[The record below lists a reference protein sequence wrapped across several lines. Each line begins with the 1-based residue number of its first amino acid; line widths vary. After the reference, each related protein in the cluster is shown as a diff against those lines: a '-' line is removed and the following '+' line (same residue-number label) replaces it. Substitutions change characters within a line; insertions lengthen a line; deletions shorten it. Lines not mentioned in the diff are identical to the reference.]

1 MPLRFF
7 YRFGARIGGNVR
19 LGVKVLNASKV
30 GIRFLKLR
38 HAACGVAVAGIV
50 SVTSVTAASAFETRN
65 ASERAAV
72 NARLL
77 QTEMMVAALTCDL
90 RPQYNRAVRTFQ
102 KDLVRHGKVLRKMF
116 RRDHGA
122 SAQRRLDKYITQL
135 ANDASARSN
144 KDRATYC
151 RTATALFANVLASG
165 PSGFDRLT
173 QQLIQE
179 AALPIQ
185 TR

>member
-1 MPLRFF
+1 MSV
-7 YRFGARIGGNVR
+7 ASIG
-19 LGVKVLNASKV
+19 S
-30 GIRFLKLR
+30 
-38 HAACGVAVAGIV
+38 
-50 SVTSVTAASAFETRN
+50 ASAFEPRN
-65 ASERAAV
+65 ASEVAAV

-90 RPQYNRAVRTFQ
+90 RPQYNTAVRTFE
-102 KDLVRHGKVLRKMF
+102 KDLVRHGKALRKMF

-135 ANDASARSN
+135 ANDASRRSN
-144 KDRATYC
+144 HDRASYC
-151 RTATALFANVLASG
+151 RTATTLFADVLASG
-165 PSGFDRLT
+165 PSGFDQMT
-173 QQLIQE
+173 QQLIQQ

>member
-1 MPLRFF
+1 M
-7 YRFGARIGGNVR
+7 
-19 LGVKVLNASKV
+19 GVKVLNAALD
-30 GIRFLKLR
+30 GIRTLKLR
-38 HAACGVAVAGIV
+38 RAACGVAVAGLV
-50 SVTSVTAASAFETRN
+50 SVASIGAASAFETRN
-65 ASERAAV
+65 AQEVAAV

-90 RPQYNRAVRTFQ
+90 RSQYNTAVRAFE
-102 KDLVRHGKVLRKMF
+102 KDLVRHGKILRKIF
-116 RRDHGA
+116 RRDHGS

-144 KDRATYC
+144 IDRATYC
-151 RTATALFANVLASG
+151 RTATSLFSNVLASG
-165 PSGFDRLT
+165 PGGFDQMT